1 VFNVPVVIQ
10 LTDDE
15 AVLWKDLKVENVNKL
30 VKETTKEIISIGF
43 DVSKTFIFSSFTYMG
58 QTPEY
63 YRNIIRVRKSVTYGK
78 IKETFGFNDSDSIG
92 KIVFPSIQL
101 IPTLSNTFPDIF
113 GDQKVQ
119 ALCVCGIDQE
129 PYFQL
134 MKDISPA
141 LGFPEP
147 AILHCKFIPALS
159 GVTTKMSSS
168 DANTAIF
175 LTDTAKQIKT
185 KVNKHAFSGGK
196 VTVEE
201 HRELGGDTT
210 VDVAYHI
217 LKYFLPDDDEL
228 EKIRL
233 AYSSGEML
241 TGEIKKL
248 AIECIQEIVTSHQ
261 DKKKA
266 VTDPIIEQF
275 MKPRK

>member
-1 VFNVPVVIQ
+1 MY
-10 LTDDE
+10 
-15 AVLWKDLKVENVNKL
+15 
-30 VKETTKEIISIGF
+30 SY
-43 DVSKTFIFSSFTYMG
+43 S

-78 IKETFGFNDSDSIG
+78 IKETFGFTDSDSIG

-113 GDQKVQ
+113 GTEKVQ
-119 ALCVCGIDQE
+119 PLVFCGIDQE

-147 AILHCKFIPALS
+147 AVLHTMFIPALQ
-159 GVTTKMSSS
+159 GVSTKMSSS

-210 VDVAYHI
+210 VDVAFHI
-217 LKYFLPDDDEL
+217 LKYFQPSDEEV

-248 AIECIQEIVTSHQ
+248 AIECLQEIISGHQ
-261 DKKKA
+261 ERKKA
-266 VTDPIIEQF
+266 VTDAIIDQF
-275 MKPRK
+275 MTPRKL

>member
-1 VFNVPVVIQ
+1 MFKSI
-10 LTDDE
+10 
-15 AVLWKDLKVENVNKL
+15 KL
-30 VKETTKEIISIGF
+30 MQH
-43 DVSKTFIFSSFTYMG
+43 SFHR

-63 YRNIIRVRKSVTYGK
+63 YRNIIRVRKSVTYGR
-78 IKETFGFNDSDSIG
+78 IKENFGFTDSDSIG

-119 ALCVCGIDQE
+119 ALCVSGIDQE

-147 AILHCKFIPALS
+147 AILHSMFIPALS
-159 GVTTKMSSS
+159 GVSSKMSSS
-168 DANTAIF
+168 NANTAIF

-185 KVNKHAFSGGK
+185 KINKYAFSGGK

-210 VDVAYHI
+210 VDVSYHI
-217 LKYFLPDDDEL
+217 LKYFLPDDEEL

-248 AIECIQEIVTSHQ
+248 AIECIQEIITFHQ
-261 DKKKA
+261 EKKKA
-266 VTDPIIEQF
+266 VTDAIIDQF
-275 MKPRK
+275 MKPRKL